1 MRGQTGLG
9 GIRPRPT
16 HGQAVQQAPL
26 LAEDV
31 VDDEI
36 VAGLRHARDRAVEAG
51 PGPGQDVRE
60 FVGSQLQRAFP
71 GAHSVDRIDGHVEEG
86 TVQDQQQLLGD
97 A

>member
-1 MRGQTGLG
+1 VPVPVPSSGR
-9 GIRPRPT
+9 RRRRR
-16 HGQAVQQAPL
+16 PL

-36 VAGLRHARDRAVEAG
+36 VAGLRHARDHAVEAG

-60 FVGSQLQRAFP
+60 FVGSQPQRAFP

-86 TVQDQQQLLGD
+86 TVQDQQELLGD